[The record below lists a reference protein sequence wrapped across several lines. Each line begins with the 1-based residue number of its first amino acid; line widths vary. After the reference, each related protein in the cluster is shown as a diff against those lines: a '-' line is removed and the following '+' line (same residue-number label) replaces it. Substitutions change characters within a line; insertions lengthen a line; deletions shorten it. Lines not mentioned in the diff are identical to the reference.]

1 MSVATGF
8 DDLQSAANASNEA
21 VQEARRRRDVFR
33 EALGGAADV
42 IEVMPTGS
50 FARGTHKDPIHD
62 VDLVAVYDPGA
73 HPGWGAAGGSAKEAL
88 EYTRDLIKECLGS
101 SGTVSE
107 EVRLTRLNHHSVK
120 CFLDD
125 PEDTDPFTVDVTPSY
140 RRPEGGLWIPEQN
153 NEQWVPSDPEYLNGL
168 VAGRHAEWNQ
178 FARLVRVLK
187 LWNANHGKVMKSL
200 VVEVLALDLLPVAER
215 PEALS
220 QFFTAAQD
228 AVWSPVCDP
237 AGLCGEIQKDLDR
250 NKAHEVL
257 AEAAELAWRAV
268 DAAGRGETATAMC
281 LWHQVFGD
289 VYPEPTGGCSG
300 SGAAVVGAAAAAVA
314 SAKGWSRP
322 KRPIRD
328 APQG

>member
-1 MSVATGF
+1 VSVATGF
-8 DDLQSAANASNEA
+8 DDLQSAANASLEA

-33 EALGGAADV
+33 DALERATDV
-42 IEVMPTGS
+42 IEVIPTGS
-50 FARGTHKDPIHD
+50 LARGTHKDPIHD
-62 VDLVAVYDPGA
+62 VDLVAVYDAAA
-73 HPGWGAAGGSAKEAL
+73 HPGWGSAGPSAKEAL
-88 EYTRDLIKECLGS
+88 EHTRDLIKECLGS

-125 PEDTDPFTVDVTPSY
+125 PEDCDPFTVDVTPSY
-140 RRPEGGLWIPEQN
+140 RRLEGGLWIPEQN
-153 NEQWVPSDPEYLNGL
+153 NQQWIPSDPEHLNGL
-168 VAGRHAEWNQ
+168 VAARHAEWDQ

-187 LWNANHGKVMKSL
+187 LWNADHGKIMKSL
-200 VVEVLALDLLPVAER
+200 VVEVLALHHLPVAER
-215 PEALS
+215 PEAVS
-220 QFFTAAQD
+220 QFFAAAQN

-250 NKAHEVL
+250 KKAQEVL
-257 AEAAELAWRAV
+257 AEAADLAWRAV
-268 DAAGRGETATAMC
+268 DAAGRGEMATAMC
-281 LWHQVFGD
+281 LWRQVFGN

-300 SGAAVVGAAAAAVA
+300 SGAAAVGAAAAVAA
-314 SAKGWSRP
+314 SAKGWARP